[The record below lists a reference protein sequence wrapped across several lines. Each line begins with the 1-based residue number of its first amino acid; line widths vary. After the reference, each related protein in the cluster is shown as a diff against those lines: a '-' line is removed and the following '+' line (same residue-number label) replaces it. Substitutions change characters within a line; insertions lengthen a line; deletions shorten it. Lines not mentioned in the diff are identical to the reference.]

1 MYKLEDVVAIIE
13 SVKEAKKADPDF
25 RLISDDNNAVKELFV
40 KQAKYSLHLVL
51 AFSPIG
57 D

>member
-1 MYKLEDVVAIIE
+1 LYKLEDVVAIIE